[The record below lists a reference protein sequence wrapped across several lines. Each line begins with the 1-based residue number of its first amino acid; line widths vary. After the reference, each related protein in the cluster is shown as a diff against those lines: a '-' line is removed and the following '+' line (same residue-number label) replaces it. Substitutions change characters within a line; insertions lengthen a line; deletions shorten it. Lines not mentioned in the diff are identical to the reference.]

1 MTKTL
6 LMAKTLKNHKL
17 RLFDTHCHFD
27 FDEFAASFP
36 EQMSA
41 ATHAQVDKILIPSV
55 GVFNWLRV
63 KNLAAQYP
71 ATLRYALGFHPYFLE
86 HFADEQLQLLEDEL
100 ALRESAC
107 VAVGECG
114 LDAMVEVNASQQ
126 ERVFIAQL
134 AMAQHVRLPVIL
146 HSRKTHNRLLQLIK
160 QYRFTQ
166 GGVLHAFSGSEQ
178 QARQFID
185 LGFKIGVGGVITY
198 PRANKTRQAISQLP
212 IESLVLETDAPDM
225 PLSGRQ
231 GEANHPKYLIDVLEE
246 LAALRDTNKEQ
257 LASQL
262 WTNSIELFGNDE

>member
-1 MTKTL
+1 
-6 LMAKTLKNHKL
+6 MAKTAINNKL

-27 FDEFAASFP
+27 FDEFASSFS
-36 EQMSA
+36 EQISA

-55 GVFNWLRV
+55 GLSNWLRV

-86 HFADEQLQLLEDEL
+86 QFSDEQLQLLEDEL
-100 ALRESAC
+100 ALRESPC

-114 LDAMVEVNASQQ
+114 LDSMVEANSSLQ

-134 AMAQHVRLPVIL
+134 SIAQHARLPIIL

-160 QYRFTQ
+160 QQRFTQ

-178 QARQFID
+178 QAKQFID
-185 LGFKIGVGGVITY
+185 LGFKIGIGGVITY
-198 PRANKTRQAISQLP
+198 PRANKTRQAISRLP
-212 IESLVLETDAPDM
+212 IEALVLETDAPDM
-225 PLSGRQ
+225 PLCGRQ
-231 GEANHPKYLIDVLEE
+231 GQTNHPKYLIHVLEE
-246 LAALRDTNKEQ
+246 LALLRDEDQEQ

-262 WTNSIELFGNDE
+262 WANSLELFRMNDE

>member
-1 MTKTL
+1 MIKPQLMTKT
-6 LMAKTLKNHKL
+6 ATRHKL

-27 FDEFAASFP
+27 FDEFAASFS

-41 ATHAQVDKILIPSV
+41 ATQAHVEKIIIPSV
-55 GVFNWLRV
+55 GLSNWLRV
-63 KNLAAQYP
+63 KNLATQYP
-71 ATLRYALGFHPYFLE
+71 VTLRYALGFHPYFLE
-86 HFADEQLQLLEDEL
+86 HFSDEQLQLLEDEL
-100 ALRESAC
+100 SQRESAC

-114 LDAMVEVNASQQ
+114 LDAMVAVDASLQ

-134 AMAQHVRLPVIL
+134 AMAQHAHLPLIL

-160 QYRFTQ
+160 QHRFTQ

-225 PLSGRQ
+225 PLFGRQ
-231 GEANHPKYLIDVLEE
+231 GEANHPKYLIHVLEE
-246 LAALRDTNKEQ
+246 LAVLRDTNKEK

-262 WTNSIELFGNDE
+262 WANSIELFRIDE

>member
-1 MTKTL
+1 MLMT
-6 LMAKTLKNHKL
+6 AKNHKL

-71 ATLRYALGFHPYFLE
+71 AILRYALGFHPYFLE
-86 HFADEQLQLLEDEL
+86 HFADGQLQQLEVEL
-100 ALRESAC
+100 TQRESAC

-114 LDAMVEVNASQQ
+114 LDAMVEANASLQ

-134 AMAQHVRLPVIL
+134 AMAQHARLPVIV

-160 QYRFTQ
+160 QHRFTQ

-178 QARQFID
+178 QARQFIE

-198 PRANKTRQAISQLP
+198 PRANKTRQAIRQLP

-225 PLSGRQ
+225 PLCGRQ
-231 GEANHPKYLIDVLEE
+231 GEVNHPQYLIDVLDE
-246 LAALRDTNKEQ
+246 LALLRNEDQEL

-262 WTNSIELFGNDE
+262 WANSIELFRIKE